1 MRKLVFILAIALF
14 ILHQDWWL
22 WADGELVL
30 GFVPIGLAYH
40 ALFSILAGVVW
51 ALAVKFAWPSDIE
64 AWAGVTDDAGENVT
78 ADVAIP
84 VEGSS

>member
-78 ADVAIP
+78 GDVAIP

>member
-30 GFVPIGLAYH
+30 GFVPIGLSYH